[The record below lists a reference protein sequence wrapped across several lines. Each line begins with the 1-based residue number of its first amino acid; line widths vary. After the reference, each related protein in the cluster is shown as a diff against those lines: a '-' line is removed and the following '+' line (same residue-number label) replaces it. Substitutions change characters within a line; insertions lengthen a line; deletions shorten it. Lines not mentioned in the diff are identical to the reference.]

1 MIPRSG
7 YWNRQFRRWDGGA
20 GATQLQDDS
29 KCLHGLPRPFP
40 AAIPDRD
47 DIVFLA
53 SRPLAP
59 AAIMFIQVPRKACQV

>member
-20 GATQLQDDS
+20 GANQFPDDS
-29 KCLHGLPRPFP
+29 EYLHGLPLPFL
-40 AAIPDRD
+40 AAIRDRD
-47 DIVFLA
+47 DIVFLV

-59 AAIMFIQVPRKACQV
+59 AAITFIQVPR